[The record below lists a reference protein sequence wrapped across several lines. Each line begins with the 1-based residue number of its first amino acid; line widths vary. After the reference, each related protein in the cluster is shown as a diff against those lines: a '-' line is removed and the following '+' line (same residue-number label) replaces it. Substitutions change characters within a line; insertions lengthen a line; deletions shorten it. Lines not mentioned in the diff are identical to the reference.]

1 MNTHVDYYGDFSIDK
16 SAGTKFVKSSER
28 INLLLGKPQK
38 IKNFETVD
46 ELHRTDWFNSPVS
59 SKELTDGKYAEIAD
73 CQDPAWF
80 RFTVGAARSILF
92 DLGGVC
98 AVDGVRVGALRDTA
112 SGVYLPNRVCV
123 LLSEN
128 GEDWQTVCELIGS
141 SEKPNEIV
149 RVSGDF
155 GKKYKARYAKISFS
169 VVTHVF
175 IDEIELFGCCND
187 ENAESIV
194 PDSVLDADF
203 PDRFASTEQLGAKDV
218 LLAYFCHP
226 NVKPIT
232 KEIFLPHVAY
242 IEDGV
247 IKDTLFDSYLFLPYV
262 SFLYEGYKKRPL
274 KKADWQHYIDTQYQ
288 DGVNMDA
295 LEAAAEEV
303 GKALGDPDY
312 KVSAFLSILYPVTEV
327 SEFGEI
333 NGKNLNF
340 AEVEDRKTALKWLI
354 DEQLERFYAKNYKHI
369 TLNGF
374 YWFTEEISYSDE
386 QLMELLR
393 YTTDYVRGK
402 NLITTWIPYFHATGF
417 NDWRHLGFDIACYQP
432 NYAFNQNVP
441 DIRLFDAAA
450 TAKLL
455 GMCIELEVGGTEP
468 WHIERIKKYYAA
480 GAITG
485 YMKDAAHMYY
495 QGGVPGVYYDAY
507 VSEDP
512 NLHSVYNDTYRFIKG
527 TFGAD
532 EIKFNEEELPK

>member
-1 MNTHVDYYGDFSIDK
+1 MNTRVDYYGDFSVNT
-16 SAGTKFVKSSER
+16 SACPNFVESSER
-28 INLLLGKPQK
+28 TNLLLGLPQK
-38 IKNFETVD
+38 VKNFETIG
-46 ELHRTDWFNSPVS
+46 ELHRTDWFNSPACS
-59 SKELTDGKYAEIAD
+59 PELTDGKYAESAN

-80 RFTVGAARSILF
+80 RFTAGAARSILF

-98 AVDGVRVGALRDTA
+98 AVDAVRVGALREVS
-112 SGVYLPNRVCV
+112 SGVWLPNRVCL

-128 GEDWQTVCELIGS
+128 GSDWQTVCELTFG
-141 SEKPNEIV
+141 SEKDNDIV
-149 RVSGDF
+149 RLEAEL

-175 IDEIELFGCCND
+175 IDEIELFGCRNG

-218 LLAYFCHP
+218 LLAYFSP
-226 NVKPIT
+226 DATPIS

-242 IEDGV
+242 MENGA

-262 SFLYEGYKKRPL
+262 RFLYEGYKKRPL
-274 KKADWQHYIDTQYQ
+274 QKADWKRYIDAQYQ
-288 DGVNMDA
+288 QGVNMDA
-295 LEAAAEEV
+295 LDAAAEEV
-303 GKALGDPDY
+303 GRALGDPDY
-312 KVSAFLSILYPVTEV
+312 KVSVFLSILYPVTEV
-327 SEFGEI
+327 DEFGEI

-340 AEVEDRKTALKWLI
+340 SNLEDRKSALKWLI
-354 DEQLERFYAKNYKHI
+354 DEQLEGFFAKNYKHI

-374 YWFTEEISYSDE
+374 YWFTEEINYSDE
-386 QLMELLR
+386 QLMALLR
-393 YTTDYVRGK
+393 YTTDYVREKG
-402 NLITTWIPYFHATGF
+402 LITTWIPYFHATGF

-495 QGGVPGVYYDAY
+495 QGGVPGVYYQAY
-507 VSEDP
+507 ISEDP
-512 NLHSVYNDTYRFIKG
+512 ILHSVYNDTYRFIKG
-527 TFGAD
+527 TFKAD
-532 EIKFNEEELPK
+532 EIKFNEEDLPQ